1 MTRPGG
7 RWQNWGRTEQV
18 RPRRVE
24 RPPSVDAVRRAVD
37 AAARRGLRVKA
48 VGAGH
53 SFSAIALAP
62 DILLDLDELSGLVD
76 VDRGR
81 GLATFAA
88 GTRLHR
94 IPALLAPYGLAM
106 ENLGDIDRQSLA
118 GAISTGTHGTG
129 IRFGGLGSQVAGMT
143 LVTAD
148 GERVTITEEDGELLD
163 AVAVSLGALGVIV
176 EVTLRCVPA
185 FVLAAQERPEPLQE
199 VCDDLAGRSERDDH
213 FEFYWFPGTDLALTK
228 SQQRHP
234 ADTPTRPLSA
244 GARFLEDVVVGGVLH
259 RAACATGA
267 LLPASVPS
275 LNRVSTRAWGGRDF
289 SDASAAVFATRR
301 SVRFAEMEYAVPIER
316 LVPAFEAVRDLI
328 RRRGWR
334 ISFPI
339 EVRTAA
345 ADAAWM
351 STSHGRESGYIAV
364 HRYWREDPGAYFDA
378 VEEILLAEGGRPHW
392 GKMHAQDAAVLA
404 SRYPRFADFVAVRD
418 QWDPHRVFANPYI
431 ERVLGG

>member
-7 RWQNWGRTEQV
+7 WWQNWGRTEQV

-24 RPPSVDAVRRAVD
+24 RPSSVGAVQRAVQS
-37 AAARRGLRVKA
+37 AARRGLRVKA

-53 SFSAIALAP
+53 SFSAIAVAP
-62 DILLDLDELSGLVD
+62 DVLLDLDDLAGLVS
-76 VDRGR
+76 VDPER

-94 IPALLAPYGLAM
+94 VPALLAPYGLAM
-106 ENLGDIDRQSLA
+106 ENLGDIDRQSIA

-129 IRFGGLGSQVAGMT
+129 IRFGGLGSQVASLA

-148 GERVTITEEDGELLD
+148 GERMTVGEGDGDLLD
-163 AVAVSLGALGVIV
+163 AVAVSLGALGIIV

-185 FVLAAQERPEPLQE
+185 FVLAARESPEPLHE
-199 VCDDLAGRSERDDH
+199 VSEDLLARSAASDH

-228 SQQRHP
+228 TQQRRS
-234 ADTPTRPLSA
+234 ADTPTRPLSP
-244 GARFLEDVVVGGVLH
+244 GARVWEDVVVGGVLH
-259 RAACATGA
+259 RIACATGA
-267 LLPASVPS
+267 LVPASVPV
-275 LNRVSTRAWGGRDF
+275 LNRVSTRVWGGREF

-301 SVRFAEMEYAVPIER
+301 SVRFAEMEYALPLHR
-316 LVPAFEAVRDLI
+316 LMPAFAAVREEI

-351 STSHGRESGYIAV
+351 STSHGRETGYLAV
-364 HRYWREDPGAYFDA
+364 HRYWREDPVPYFAA

-392 GKMHAQDAAVLA
+392 GKMHSLDAAGLA
-404 SRYPRFADFVAVRD
+404 PRYPRFADFVAVRD
-418 QWDPHRVFANPYI
+418 RWDPRRTFSNPHL
-431 ERVLGG
+431 ERILGG